1 MTVSSSDFSLTAT
14 PGLVLPVAVR
24 ASGARIWDSDGR
36 SWLDACGGAMV
47 MSLGH
52 CHPRLVERV
61 KRQVETISFTYRF
74 SFSNEPMVELAGQL
88 REIAPMDDAWCFFNS
103 SGSESVESAIHLA
116 LLYWQYRGQ
125 GTKTDLISR
134 IPGYHGSTLGALS
147 LSGSRWRKA
156 FEPVLEKYPCVPAP
170 NADIRGRRS
179 AADET
184 EWAAGAIED
193 VILQRGAEHI
203 AAVFLEPITGAS
215 GAAVV
220 PPDGYLARVRE
231 ICDRHDVLLICDE
244 TITAFGRT
252 GSWFAVDHWGVVPDV
267 ITYAKGVTSGIVP
280 FSGMLAS
287 GEIKRVFEASDTGFP
302 WGHTFSGYPL
312 GCAVASEV
320 IKIIQDEGLIAEAQ
334 RKGALLRAA
343 ARGGHR
349 GLADRG
355 AGARHGPAAGRRARV
370 RSGHAR
376 AARGRRRHD
385 HARLP
390 RARADGLLVPDA
402 DRAHD
407 RAGDHAR
414 TAARDLGRRDRGGVR
429 DRRRG
434 DRGERLIRA
443 QAAPAARRARARCW
457 RSHRRS

>member
-61 KRQVETISFTYRF
+61 KQQVETISFTYRF

-134 IPGYHGSTLGALS
+134 IPSFHGSTLGALS

-193 VILQRGAEHI
+193 VILQRGSEHI

-252 GSWFAVDHWGVVPDV
+252 GSWFAVDHFGVVPDV

-287 GEIKRVFEASDTGFP
+287 GEIKRVFEASDAGFP

-334 RKGALLRAA
+334 RKGALLRRRLEEVTADSPIVAQVRGMGLLQGVELVSDRDTLEPLAGGAA
-343 ARGGHR
+343 TITRACRER
-349 GLADRG
+349 GLMVYSCPTPIGRTTVQAIMLAPPLVISDAEIEEACAIVG
-355 AGARHGPAAGRRARV
+355 EAIAASA
-370 RSGHAR
+370 
-376 AARGRRRHD
+376 
-385 HARLP
+385 
-390 RARADGLLVPDA
+390 
-402 DRAHD
+402 
-407 RAGDHAR
+407 
-414 TAARDLGRRDRGGVR
+414 
-429 DRRRG
+429 
-434 DRGERLIRA
+434 
-443 QAAPAARRARARCW
+443 
-457 RSHRRS
+457 